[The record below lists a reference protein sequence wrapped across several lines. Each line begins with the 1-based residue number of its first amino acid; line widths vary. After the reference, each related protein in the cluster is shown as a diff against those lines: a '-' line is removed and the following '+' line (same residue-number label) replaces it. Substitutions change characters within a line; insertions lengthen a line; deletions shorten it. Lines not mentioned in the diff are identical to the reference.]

1 MIGAIVLAA
10 GASTRY
16 GYSSKLLAGFS
27 GQRVITRS
35 LAALDD
41 QPLRPVV
48 IVTGRASRRVRD
60 TIRRRPDGRRR
71 YRFVNNADYRSGMA
85 QSLHYGLQALPSR
98 CQAAL
103 ILLADMPN
111 LERRTV
117 ARLCRL
123 WRPGLDYVRPV
134 CRGRPGHPVIVAR
147 RLFAELATLE
157 GDQGAKAVLEQ
168 VPTERCRLIEAPPGC
183 VQDVDTPTALRHA
196 QKTFNRTDSEN
207 QTVSIRSSFMV

>member
-1 MIGAIVLAA
+1 MIGAVVLAA

-16 GYSSKLLAGFS
+16 GHRSKLLARFS
-27 GQRVITRS
+27 GQPVITRT
-35 LAALDD
+35 LAAVDK
-41 QPLRPVV
+41 QPIRPVV
-48 IVTGRASRRVRD
+48 IVTGRQPQRLRKA
-60 TIRRRPDGRRR
+60 IRQHSGQDRR
-71 YRFVNNADYRSGMA
+71 YRYVHNPNYHHGMDH
-85 QSLHYGLQALPSR
+85 SLRCGLRALPAS

-134 CRGRPGHPVIVAR
+134 CRGRPGHPVVVAR
-147 RLFAELATLE
+147 HLFAELAALA

-168 VPTERCRLIEAPPGC
+168 VPKERYRVIESPPGC
-183 VQDVDTPTALRHA
+183 VQDVDTPAALRHA
-196 QKTFNRTDSEN
+196 QKTFNRADSEN
-207 QTVSIRSSFMV
+207 QTVSIHSSFMV